1 MNRRDDTT
9 EYKLHQEVPA
19 PVEVGLEEAADNG
32 ADDETID
39 KGETQD
45 EDDSVF
51 SLIGIPQVSDWM
63 YGPRAAEDVGGVV
76 LGELKLTLWT
86 EVAMGVWD
94 SVDEG
99 LRLFDGDSSLDII
112 SNMARTIVWRRQS
125 TR

>member
-1 MNRRDDTT
+1 MNRQDDTT

-51 SLIGIPQVSDWM
+51 SLIGI
-63 YGPRAAEDVGGVV
+63 
-76 LGELKLTLWT
+76 L
-86 EVAMGVWD
+86 
-94 SVDEG
+94 
-99 LRLFDGDSSLDII
+99 
-112 SNMARTIVWRRQS
+112 
-125 TR
+125 